1 MEFASMNSQ
10 KWSKSFE
17 QDKTNFEVLQ
27 KNGIQAL
34 NSAND
39 FSKNGPRA
47 LSKKNVRRALNKTKR
62 FYEKID
68 IS

>member
-27 KNGIQAL
+27 KKMAY
-34 NSAND
+34 
-39 FSKNGPRA
+39 KP
-47 LSKKNVRRALNKTKR
+47 
-62 FYEKID
+62 
-68 IS
+68 